1 MSGKYSRQLLDHGKK
16 SAVDAFK
23 TASKRAI
30 ERIAEAT
37 GDLIDNKIANRITQV
52 SKAHNK
58 IIQKE

>member
-1 MSGKYSRQLLDHGKK
+1 MSGKYSRQLLDHAKK

-37 GDLIDNKIANRITQV
+37 GDLINNKLLT
-52 SKAHNK
+52 KLHK
-58 IIQKE
+58 FQKLTTK